1 MIAIELLHNLALLV
15 TISIVSGLIKFN
27 RSRKNRG
34 AIIQGILFGSA
45 SVIGMLN
52 PVVLEQ
58 GLFFDGR
65 SILISLSALFF
76 GPVTGSIAA
85 FFAITCRIFQGG
97 IGMLPGIFVI
107 LSSALTG
114 IFFHYFWVEKKTEL
128 TSLKIVFFSVLVHIF
143 MLVIMLTLPYQNA
156 KNVFNTIG
164 LPVLIMYPLVSLL
177 ISKTLQVIVNSRQLV
192 EELKRSENLLKK
204 SQRIA
209 NLGSWELDIE
219 SESLVWSDEIF
230 HILGFR
236 AQEFLPT
243 YEIFLNIIHPEDR
256 EATHDAYYNSVNEG
270 KNGYEIIHRIIRND
284 NKEIRYL
291 HERCEHIRDAAGKI
305 IRSIGMAQDITEQKL
320 AEDLLRKNE
329 ERLSLINN
337 SSQDII
343 YSYDT
348 CGRFTSA
355 NKKLCEIMNM
365 KLDQIIGHTHKELGF
380 PEAQCIEWDS
390 LHQQV
395 YSTNRTIIS
404 ETVTPLP
411 DGKNYFYEVIL
422 NPLHDDEGQ
431 IIGIGGTTRDITERK
446 LSAQK
451 ITQLSRAVEQS
462 SVSIIITDLQG
473 KIEYVNPK
481 VVEITGFSANELIGK
496 NWEIFGPKELNSHLH
511 DELWEKISAGNE
523 WRGVFHNRKKN
534 GEFFWES
541 ALISPI
547 KDEDGSFSHFL
558 SVKEDITEAKK
569 SEELLKSSLKEKET
583 LLRELYHR
591 TKNNMQVI
599 SAFLSLK
606 SATLK
611 DEKAITILGEMGN
624 RIKSMALVHQKL
636 YQSQDLSYV
645 KLDEYLRE
653 LTALIISNY
662 QIAPDK
668 IKINFDLRKV
678 DVLID
683 YAIPCGLI
691 VNELISNSFKHAFP
705 GSQKG
710 AVSISLKRRIDNS
723 IELQV
728 SDNGV
733 GIPGHTKLDELNT
746 LGYQLINSISVDQ
759 LLGEVNFG
767 TDNGVRF
774 ELVFKDDSYSPRV

>member
-15 TISIVSGLIKFN
+15 TISIVSGLVKFN
-27 RSRKNRG
+27 RTRKNRE

-76 GPVTGSIAA
+76 GPVTGTISAI
-85 FFAITCRIFQGG
+85 FAITCRIFQGG
-97 IGMLPGIFVI
+97 IGMLTGIFVI

-114 IFFHYFWVEKKTEL
+114 IFFHYFWVKRKTEL
-128 TSLKIVFFSVLVHIF
+128 TSIKIVFFSELVHIF

-164 LPVLIMYPLVSLL
+164 MPVLIMYPLVSLL
-177 ISKTLQVIVNSRQLV
+177 ISKTLRVIVNNRQLV

-204 SQRIA
+204 SQKIA
-209 NLGSWELDIE
+209 NLGSWELDID
-219 SESLVWSDEIF
+219 SKSLFWSDEIYRIF
-230 HILGFR
+230 GFQE
-236 AQEFLPT
+236 QEFAPT
-243 YEIFLNIIHPEDR
+243 YAKFLDSVHPEDR
-256 EATHDAYYNSVNEG
+256 EAIDSTYSKSVIDGNIGFEF
-270 KNGYEIIHRIIRND
+270 IHRIIKND
-284 NKEIRYL
+284 TKEIRYI
-291 HERCEHIRDAAGKI
+291 HERCEHVRNLNGKI
-305 IRSIGMAQDITEQKL
+305 IRSVGMAQDITERKL
-320 AEDLLRKNE
+320 AEDTLRKNE
-329 ERLSLINN
+329 ERLALINN

-348 CGRFTSA
+348 NGRFTSA
-355 NKKLCEIMNM
+355 NKKFCEIMNM
-365 KLDQIIGHTHKELGF
+365 KLDRIIGHTHRELGF
-380 PEAQCIEWDS
+380 PEAQCKEWDS

-404 ETVTPLP
+404 ETTTPLP
-411 DGKNYFYEVIL
+411 DGNSYFYEVIL

-446 LSAQK
+446 QSAKK
-451 ITQLSRAVEQS
+451 IIQLSRAVEQS
-462 SVSIIITDLQG
+462 SVSIIITDLLG
-473 KIEYVNPK
+473 NIEYVNPK
-481 VVEITGFSANELIGK
+481 VTEVTGFTSDELIGN
-496 NWEIFGPKELNSHLH
+496 NWQIFGPMELNAHLH
-511 DELWEKISAGNE
+511 DDLWESISVGNE
-523 WRGVFHNRKKN
+523 WRGVFHNQKKN

-547 KDEDGSFSHFL
+547 KDEDGNFSHFL

-611 DEKAITILGEMGN
+611 DEKAVAILGEMGN

-668 IKINFDLRKV
+668 IKINFDLQMV

-691 VNELISNSFKHAFP
+691 VNELISNSFKYAFP
-705 GSQKG
+705 GSRKG
-710 AVSISLKRRIDNS
+710 EVSISLKRRSDNS

-733 GIPGHTKLDELNT
+733 GIPVDTKLDELNT
-746 LGYQLINSISVDQ
+746 LGYQLINSISIDQ
-759 LLGEVNFG
+759 LLGEVNFE
-767 TDNGVRF
+767 TNNGVRF